1 MRAVRRDG
9 RRGRR
14 VPPTTLLPQPATGLL
29 AWGTVSR
36 PPTATQPPPPPPGR
50 PKRELLGPTGLIVM
64 VVAILVFTAVAIIIE
79 LASNHGKTFKA
90 TVSVLGPVEGSQNQV
105 RLMFRVTN
113 TGTRAGRPD
122 KCEAVLFNLSGD
134 RVGVGAVS
142 LKQPIQPGATHNEPA
157 IGTSAEPPVNGSVHC
172 RALEPG

>member
-1 MRAVRRDG
+1 MSSQ
-9 RRGRR
+9 
-14 VPPTTLLPQPATGLL
+14 PTTTQP
-29 AWGTVSR
+29 
-36 PPTATQPPPPPPGR
+36 QPPPPAR
-50 PKRELLGPTGLIVM
+50 RKREILGPTGLIVM
-64 VVAILVFTAVAIIIE
+64 VVTILVFTAVAIVIE
-79 LASNHGKTFKA
+79 LVSNQGKIFKA

-122 KCEAVLFNLSGD
+122 KCEAVLFNISGE

-142 LKQPIQPGATHNEPA
+142 LKQPIQPGTTHDEPA
-157 IGTSAEPPVNGSVHC
+157 IGTAAEPPINGTVHC

>member
-1 MRAVRRDG
+1 MSSQ
-9 RRGRR
+9 
-14 VPPTTLLPQPATGLL
+14 PTTTQP
-29 AWGTVSR
+29 
-36 PPTATQPPPPPPGR
+36 QPPPPAR
-50 PKRELLGPTGLIVM
+50 RKREILGPTGLIVM
-64 VVAILVFTAVAIIIE
+64 VVTILVFTAVAIVIE
-79 LASNHGKTFKA
+79 LVSNQGKTFKA

-122 KCEAVLFNLSGD
+122 KCEAVLFNISGE

-142 LKQPIQPGATHNEPA
+142 LKQPIQPGTTHDEPA
-157 IGTSAEPPVNGSVHC
+157 IGTAAEPPINGTVHC